1 MKGMRLSELRTGQ
14 SGTIVRVGGHGAF
27 RKRIMEMG
35 FVRGMKVE
43 VIRNAPLRDPV
54 EYRVM
59 GYNVSLRREEAARI
73 DVVSEEELREAGDEP
88 QSASGGENAESED
101 TSAGRIGREELIARF
116 VRRKRMHRMRG
127 LLMAGL
133 LERRKGRPA
142 RTAAEN
148 DGYRNRRQRHSGRV
162 PEVGADG
169 GNGGVRKTVRVA
181 LVGNPNCGK
190 TSLFNLACGTH
201 EHVGNYSGVTVD
213 AREGRLDFRGYR
225 ILIADLPGT
234 YSLTAYSPEE
244 LYVRRYIA
252 EQKPDVVINV
262 ADASNPERNLYLTAQ
277 LLDMEQRV
285 VVALN
290 MYDELERSGDRLDHR
305 LLGTLLGVRT
315 VPTVCRENIGVE
327 RLLEAVVAAYEG
339 REAVRPRKV
348 NYGKDVEEAIS
359 AVDEALAMTES
370 LPEDYPARYLA
381 IKLLEKDPETE
392 KYVSRFPGGSAA
404 LEARDKAARRLAD
417 TLGTD
422 SETAVTDARYGF
434 IAGALRETYR
444 PAQRGRRT
452 RAEKIDAVLTHR
464 IWGFPLFL
472 LFLWIM
478 FQSTYTL
485 GDWPMR
491 CIEWCVERLGEW
503 VGGAMAPGPLRDLLA
518 DGIIG
523 GVGGVLVFLPNILIL
538 YLFISVME
546 DTGYMARAAFIMDKL
561 MHRMGLHGKSFI
573 PLVMGFGCNVPAIM
587 ATRTIES
594 RKSRLVTILV
604 NPLISCS
611 ARLPVYILL
620 IGIFFP
626 RRGGLVLLSLYVVG
640 ILLAVLAARV
650 FSKALI
656 RGGDLPFVMEL
667 PPYRMPTA
675 RAVARH
681 TWEKGVQYLRK
692 IGGIIMIASV
702 IIWFLGYY
710 PRGDEAATA
719 AARQENSYLGRIGK
733 AVAPAMEPLGFDW
746 RMDIGLIAGAGAK
759 ELVAST
765 LLVLYAPDEP
775 AAASGAAGLDV
786 TDDASRA
793 DDGKAARGI
802 NRGEDADGT
811 NAGSVPDGGGN
822 INGAAEGAGRLET
835 MAAAMGISRLTAYCY
850 LLFIL
855 IYFPCLASLAAIRQE
870 SGSWKWALFTA
881 FYTTAL
887 AWIVSFTVAK
897 IGGLFL

>member
-1 MKGMRLSELRTGQ
+1 MRLSELRTGQ

-35 FVRGMKVE
+35 FVRGMRVE

-73 DVVSEEELREAGDEP
+73 DVVSDEEMREASAEP
-88 QSASGGENAESED
+88 QSAFSGDEPGGPD
-101 TSAGRIGREELIARF
+101 PDGGRISREELIARF

-127 LLMAGL
+127 FLTAGML
-133 LERRKGRPA
+133 GNKSRPRHGTLESGAHRGRRRRYSVRAEETRP
-142 RTAAEN
+142 E
-148 DGYRNRRQRHSGRV
+148 
-162 PEVGADG
+162 GAG
-169 GNGGVRKTVRVA
+169 GERKTVRVA

-225 ILIADLPGT
+225 IRIADLPGT

-252 EQKPDVVINV
+252 EQKPDVIINV

-315 VPTVCRENIGVE
+315 VPTVCRENIGME

-348 NYGKDVEEAIS
+348 NYGRDIEEAIS
-359 AVDEALAMTES
+359 AVDEALEMTES

-392 KYVSRFPGGSAA
+392 NYVSRFPGGSAA
-404 LEARDKAARRLAD
+404 LEARDKAARRMAD

-464 IWGFPLFL
+464 VWGFPLFL

-491 CIEWCVERLGEW
+491 GIEWCVERLGEW
-503 VGGAMAPGPLRDLLA
+503 VGGIMAPGPLRDLLT

-561 MHRMGLHGKSFI
+561 MHKMGLHGKSFI

-640 ILLAVLAARV
+640 ILLAVLAARI

-710 PRGDEAATA
+710 PRGDEGATA

-775 AAASGAAGLDV
+775 AAASGQAGPGV
-786 TDDASRA
+786 TDGRDDASRA
-793 DDGKAARGI
+793 DGGKADRGI
-802 NRGEDADGT
+802 NRGDDADGT
-811 NAGSVPDGGGN
+811 NVGSVPDGGGD

-881 FYTTAL
+881 LYTTAL